1 MCPVN
6 GFALKCEMAFP
17 AVVTERENKQTIHLF
32 SVRIV
37 RKLLTHKIAFWLLW
51 YKDSFQK
58 CIHD

>member
-1 MCPVN
+1 
-6 GFALKCEMAFP
+6 MAFP